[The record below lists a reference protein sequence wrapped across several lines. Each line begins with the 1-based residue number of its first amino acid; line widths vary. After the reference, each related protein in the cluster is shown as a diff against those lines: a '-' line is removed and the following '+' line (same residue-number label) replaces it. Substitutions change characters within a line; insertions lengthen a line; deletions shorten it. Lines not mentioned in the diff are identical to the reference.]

1 MEFGR
6 QAVRRMRSTNEWQG
20 RNAKLYQRLMVE
32 PGDRAGAYPADGGSA
47 SIIASHRSRRCFLMP
62 LFEFDAVPA
71 SSLAA
76 NPIDTAHTV
85 APAPRLARQSRASA
99 SRWLRSSVLALG
111 LVLGACA
118 SSPPPFKTQ
127 APVTDS
133 TGTSTNSTGVPNAAG
148 GAAAGTAP
156 GAGGSTTQPGA
167 PLAQVRPHEVRIGLA
182 LGGGAARGF
191 AHIGVIKA
199 LEAHGIHPDLVAGT
213 SAGSVVAALYASGM
227 SGLEMNRAALKL
239 DEASI
244 SDWAMPF
251 RSRGL
256 IKGVALENYLNTT
269 LNGRKIEQLKIPLG
283 VVATDLRTG
292 EPILFQR
299 GNTGQAVRASCSIPS
314 LFEPVVIGDHEY
326 VDGGLVSPVPA
337 AFAHKMG
344 ADFVIAVDISSRPES
359 GVTASSLDMLM
370 QTFTIMGQTI
380 KAYELDKYADVVIR
394 PNLSKMGGADFADRN
409 AAILS
414 GEEAVQKAWPE
425 IQRKLAAARLAPPAL
440 TSAR

>member
-1 MEFGR
+1 M
-6 QAVRRMRSTNEWQG
+6 T
-20 RNAKLYQRLMVE
+20 
-32 PGDRAGAYPADGGSA
+32 
-47 SIIASHRSRRCFLMP
+47 
-62 LFEFDAVPA
+62 
-71 SSLAA
+71 
-76 NPIDTAHTV
+76 
-85 APAPRLARQSRASA
+85 
-99 SRWLRSSVLALG
+99 
-111 LVLGACA
+111 
-118 SSPPPFKTQ
+118 
-127 APVTDS
+127 
-133 TGTSTNSTGVPNAAG
+133 PNAAG
-148 GAAAGTAP
+148 GAMAGTAP
-156 GAGGSTTQPGA
+156 AGTPALPGA
-167 PLAQVRPHEVRIGLA
+167 ALTPPAAQAPRPREIRIGLA

-227 SGLEMNRAALKL
+227 SGLQMNKAALKL

-256 IKGVALENYLNTT
+256 LKGVALENYLNTT
-269 LNGRKIEQLKIPLG
+269 LNNRRIEQLKIPLG

-299 GNTGQAVRASCSIPS
+299 GNTGQAVRASCSVPS
-314 LFEPVVIGDHEY
+314 IFEPVTIGRHEY

-359 GVTASSLDMLM
+359 GVTTSSLDMLM

-380 KAYELDKYADVVIR
+380 KAYELDKYANVVLR
-394 PNLSKMGGADFADRN
+394 PNLNRMGGADFADRN
-409 AAILS
+409 AAILA
-414 GEEAVQKAWPE
+414 GEEARPECVAGDRAQARRGASRAGRPDERTLRRRAWCKVLLH
-425 IQRKLAAARLAPPAL
+425 RDA
-440 TSAR
+440 

>member
-1 MEFGR
+1 
-6 QAVRRMRSTNEWQG
+6 
-20 RNAKLYQRLMVE
+20 
-32 PGDRAGAYPADGGSA
+32 
-47 SIIASHRSRRCFLMP
+47 MP
-62 LFEFDAVPA
+62 LFDFDLDAVSTSSPEA
-71 SSLAA
+71 SHAS
-76 NPIDTAHTV
+76 TTHVV
-85 APAPRLARQSRASA
+85 AQGPHAARQAGARMSM
-99 SRWLRSSVLALG
+99 WLRSSVLALG
-111 LVLGACA
+111 LALGACA
-118 SSPPPFKTQ
+118 GNPSPIKTV
-127 APVTDS
+127 APVTD
-133 TGTSTNSTGVPNAAG
+133 GTTNPLNSPGSIGVPNAAG
-148 GAAAGTAP
+148 GTAAGNAP
-156 GAGGSTTQPGA
+156 GAGSTQPGA
-167 PLAQVRPHEVRIGLA
+167 PLAQVRPHDVRIGLA

-227 SGLEMNRAALKL
+227 SGLQMNRAALKL

-269 LNGRKIEQLKIPLG
+269 LHDRKIEQLKIPLG
-283 VVATDLRTG
+283 IVATDLRTG

-409 AAILS
+409 AAILA
-414 GEEAVQKAWPE
+414 GEEAVQNAWPE
-425 IQRKLAAARLAPPAL
+425 IQRKLAAARLAPAAL